1 MDSKVRRSEK
11 WDATLHT
18 SPSNPVVFL
27 EFAIAGQPVG
37 RAYFELFAD
46 RVPRAAENFRQL
58 CTGEYRPSGSPVGY
72 KGNPVHRIMPGFLM
86 QGGDLVAGDGSGA
99 GGGIYGGGAPFPD
112 DPNGLTATHSGGP
125 GLLCSAAVERDANG
139 SQWFVTLGE
148 GGGGAGGLDGQHV
161 VFGKVV
167 GGMDVVRAV
176 GAVRVTG
183 AGLPTV
189 QVSVSECGE
198 M

>member
-1 MDSKVRRSEK
+1 
-11 WDATLHT
+11 
-18 SPSNPVVFL
+18 
-27 EFAIAGQPVG
+27 
-37 RAYFELFAD
+37 
-46 RVPRAAENFRQL
+46 
-58 CTGEYRPSGSPVGY
+58 
-72 KGNPVHRIMPGFLM
+72 MPGFLM